1 MGVVVGPPRFV
12 SLVQK
17 RETSMKINLRYGSY
31 EADMEVTT
39 YHNGRT
45 AIQLYD
51 AEDGSPLMTASVN
64 IPELAEVVIEHL
76 CERLGIDKKRFVL
89 IKNWSE
95 NEGILMSLE
104 EAGVID
110 VAKHTIP
117 TGYCHANVAFL
128 KEDLCT

>member
-1 MGVVVGPPRFV
+1 
-12 SLVQK
+12 
-17 RETSMKINLRYGSY
+17 MKINLRYGSY
-31 EADMEVTT
+31 EADMRITT
-39 YHNGRT
+39 YYNGRV

-64 IPELAEVVIEHL
+64 IPELPEEAIEGL
-76 CERLGIDKKRFVL
+76 CSKLGVDKKRFVL

-95 NEGILMSLE
+95 NEGVLMSLE

-110 VAKHTIP
+110 VGKSTIP

-128 KEDLCT
+128 KEDLCM

>member
-1 MGVVVGPPRFV
+1 
-12 SLVQK
+12 
-17 RETSMKINLRYGSY
+17 MKINLRYGSY
-31 EADMEVTT
+31 EADMRITT

-51 AEDGSPLMTASVN
+51 AEDGMPLLTASVN
-64 IPELAEVVIEHL
+64 IQEFPEEVIEVL
-76 CERLGIDKKRFVL
+76 CNELGIDKRRFVL
-89 IKNWSE
+89 IKDWSE
-95 NEGILMSLE
+95 NEGVLMSLE

-110 VAKHTIP
+110 VAKSTIP